1 MWCVFKKLQQQGFS
15 QQPQNWT
22 NLCTSTKQK
31 LCPSH
36 GVKLPLYAR
45 SDEIHI
51 SAIYKYYTQYLL
63 MCDLGFHKLHLAS
76 RFLLLVKLPS
86 FFFIIPSFKTS
97 CRINLIRFSAVNHR
111 LSLYIQKV
119 TFKSQKRKK
128 ENVNKNRW
136 TDFKKPESV
145 SFALLFKNFPNS
157 FLVKKIGQTFRVQSE
172 KQQCYCCFSIALD
185 NSSAA
190 LTIVKNWW
198 LACPTN
204 NAKECIDA
212 LDPSQKGQQLY
223 RFLHFCSSLFSN
235 LQ

>member
-1 MWCVFKKLQQQGFS
+1 MQGQMRFIS
-15 QQPQNWT
+15 LLST
-22 NLCTSTKQK
+22 NTTHSIC
-31 LCPSH
+31 
-36 GVKLPLYAR
+36 
-45 SDEIHI
+45 
-51 SAIYKYYTQYLL
+51 L